1 MPFPIEDKLVVA
13 IASSALFDLSD
24 SDRIYR
30 EKGTEA
36 YRAYQREHE
45 NEVLAPGV
53 AFAFIR
59 RLLGLEGSGPTHQPV
74 EVILLSRNDPDTGL
88 RVFNSIEAHH
98 LRISRA
104 AFTRGRLPYRYVDSF
119 NACLFLSANGD
130 DVQKA
135 IADGLPA
142 GRVLPCALADD
153 PADRELRIAF
163 DFDGVIADD
172 EAERVF
178 QAGNIDEFFESE
190 VVHAQEALK
199 RGPLNRLLSEV
210 ARLQRLERIR
220 AAEDSAYTPFIR
232 TAIVTSRNAPA
243 HKRVVTTLRAWEIEV
258 DEVFFLGG
266 MDKRRILNVL
276 KPHIFFD
283 DQMAHAGPAAGSVPS
298 VHVPFGIT
306 NESKGNG
313 ASGPTLGAADGPAT
327 KARRSQGSVPGQPI
341 DKTSRRPKLQRASS
355 PLTTPKDLRR
365 ARTRR

>member
-13 IASSALFDLSD
+13 IASSALFDLSE

-104 AFTRGRLPYRYVDSF
+104 AFTRGRLPYPYVDSF

-135 IADGLPA
+135 IAAGLPA
-142 GRVLPCALADD
+142 GRVLPSTLADD

-172 EAERVF
+172 EAEKVF

-210 ARLQRLERIR
+210 ARLQRVERAR
-220 AAEDSAYTPFIR
+220 AAEDSSYTPFIR

-306 NESKGNG
+306 NESKSNG
-313 ASGPTLGAADGPAT
+313 ASGSRLLAAKSPAT
-327 KARRSQGSVPGQPI
+327 KARRSRDSGSDQPA
-341 DKTSRRPKLQRASS
+341 RRRRSSLKQASPPRA
-355 PLTTPKDLRR
+355 TPTGLLRRR
-365 ARTRR
+365 ARR